1 MPEINM
7 LEIKQEVKRGDGSV
21 GFALCESRHC
31 PCRDGAPIRRKAYL
45 RVEPFFMPEIKYGCM
60 HTQY

>member
-1 MPEINM
+1 MPVMNM
-7 LEIKQEVKRGDGSV
+7 PEIKQEVKRGDGSV

-45 RVEPFFMPEIKYGCM
+45 RVSLFYA
-60 HTQY
+60 

>member
-7 LEIKQEVKRGDGSV
+7 LEIKQEVKRKDGSV
-21 GFALCESRHC
+21 GSPLCESRHC

-45 RVEPFFMPEIKYGCM
+45 RVSLFFMLEINIAVNKARG
-60 HTQY
+60 